1 MTGKTISTYVAA
13 GYTLSSNYSY
23 LNITRTGGVGGT
35 GVQALSSQFVSNAGV
50 IDTLGSGHY
59 GILLTA
65 STGGGGVFNS
75 ETGLI
80 TGVGGVRAYGAVTVN
95 NLGTIIAEGNTNA
108 VEIFGAG
115 TIVNGDYSHTH
126 ALLAGNGVGM
136 IGGGMGTV
144 HNYATIQG
152 YVYLGSGG
160 QVTNGGHGLTTA
172 LIDGYVR
179 MGRPGAVNNFASII
193 AGGHAGAYLTA
204 GGSVTNGSAG
214 NTGALITGG
223 SGVAI
228 TNGAGTVT
236 NFGKIDGEFAY
247 SVNSLGYGVY
257 INYGGSLANGSAL
270 DRTALVQGYT
280 GVSISKGGTV
290 VNFGTVLGGGVTGS
304 ASGVYLRNG
313 GAVTNGGGVD
323 RVATIEGASG
333 VLVHA
338 GTGTVKNFGTI
349 LGGGATAAGVDLRG
363 GGTVSNGSANN
374 HQAVIEGYTGV
385 AVAGAGTVTNVGTI
399 LGLGDSGGFGVYL
412 KGAETLV
419 NGSTGHGARATI
431 YGYQGVRAAGAGATV
446 INFGTIGGAAGTAV
460 AFGSSTDVLV
470 VEAGSSFDGAVLGG
484 GGALVLDSGVGT
496 LSGLF
501 SGGNVTVSGSMA
513 TTTFNNFGS
522 LQIGAAAQFALPGS
536 ASIGAGQS
544 LTDTGSLTVGA
555 TLTSA
560 GSLAFTGTL
569 AGAGKLALSG
579 GTAAF
584 GAGASLTIAQV
595 SVTGAAV
602 SVASKLSYAGQWAQ
616 SAGSVTVAA
625 GSTLTFTGNGDSFSG
640 TLGGAGKFAFV
651 GGSDTLAGATVSAA
665 GGSITG
671 AAVTLSGAISNASAI
686 TVATPSMVV
695 SAVGVTLSGGG
706 SLTLTDTNTN
716 QITGAIGAATL
727 TNVNNTIS
735 GAGALGGGLMTLV
748 NQAAGVINA
757 SGTNALIIDTGAN
770 TVANAGQII
779 ASGAGGLTIQSAIN
793 NNGTIAAINGNVT
806 VNAAVTGAG
815 VANVNG
821 ATLDFASTFAENVTF
836 TGATGILELG
846 KSQGYTGTISG
857 FSKTGGTSLD
867 LADISFVGAGEATFS
882 GTKAGGVLTVSDGT
896 HTAHINL
903 KGDYRTSVFISA
915 SDGHGGTIIHDPM
928 AAAIVPSA
936 TSFAAAM
943 AGLGG
948 GEAVASGTVAAAASA
963 PTQLLLAPASPH

>member
-13 GYTLSSNYSY
+13 GYTLSPSYGY
-23 LNITRTGGVGGT
+23 LNITTTGGVGGT
-35 GVQALSSQFVSNAGV
+35 GVQAMSSQFIDNSGV
-50 IDTLGSGHY
+50 INSLASGHY

-65 STGGGGVFNS
+65 STGGGGVYNAA
-75 ETGLI
+75 TGMI
-80 TGVGGVRAYGAVTVN
+80 TGVGGVRAYGAVSVR
-95 NLGTIIAEGNTNA
+95 NLGTIIAHGDTNA

-115 TIVNGDYSHTH
+115 TIVNGDYNHTS
-126 ALLAGNGVGM
+126 ALLAGQGVGM

-144 HNYATIQG
+144 HNYATIEG

-160 QVTNGGHGLTTA
+160 QVTNGGAGDTSA
-172 LIDGYVR
+172 LIGGDVR
-179 MGRPGAVNNFASII
+179 IGFSGTVNNFGTIHS
-193 AGGHAGAYLTA
+193 GVLGGAYLTA
-204 GGSVTNGSAG
+204 GGVVFNGSAG
-214 NTGALITGG
+214 DTKALITGG

-236 NFGKIDGEFAY
+236 NFGELDGEFAY
-247 SVNSLGYGVY
+247 LNSSLGYGALL
-257 INYGGSLANGSAL
+257 NSGGSLTNGSTL
-270 DRTALVQGYT
+270 DRTARIQGYT

-290 VNFGTVLGGGVTGS
+290 VNFGTVLGGGLTGA

-313 GAVTNGGGVD
+313 GVVTNGGGVD

-338 GTGTVKNFGTI
+338 GAGTVKNFGTI
-349 LGGGATAAGVDLRG
+349 LAGGASAAGVDLRG
-363 GGTVSNGSANN
+363 GGAVSNGSVND

-385 AVAGAGTVTNVGTI
+385 AVAGSASVTNLGTI
-399 LGLGDSGGFGVYL
+399 LGLGDTGGFGVYL
-412 KGAETLV
+412 KGAESLV
-419 NGSTGHGARATI
+419 NGSAGHGARATI

-446 INFGTIGGAAGTAV
+446 TNFGTIAGAAGTAV
-460 AFGSSTDVLV
+460 AFGSATDVLV
-470 VEAGSSFDGAVLGG
+470 VEAGSFFDGAVLGG
-484 GGALVLDSGVGT
+484 GGALVLDSGAGT

-501 SGGNVTVSGSMA
+501 NGGNVTVSGSMA
-513 TTTFNNFGS
+513 TTTFNNFGA
-522 LQIGAAAQFALPGS
+522 LQIGAAAQFVLSGTG
-536 ASIGAGQS
+536 SIGAGQS
-544 LTDTGSLTVGA
+544 LTDVGSLTIGS
-555 TLTSA
+555 TLSSTGTLVAS
-560 GSLAFTGTL
+560 GTL
-569 AGAGKLALSG
+569 AGAGRLVLSG

-584 GAGASLTIAQV
+584 GSGASLTIAQV
-595 SVTGAAV
+595 AVTGAAV
-602 SVASKLSYAGQWAQ
+602 SVAGNLNYAGQWTQ
-616 SAGSVTVAA
+616 SAGSVAVAA

-640 TLGGAGKFAFV
+640 TLGGAGKIAFV
-651 GGSDTLAGATVSAA
+651 GGSDTLSGATVSAA
-665 GGSITG
+665 GVSITG

-686 TVATPSMVV
+686 SVATPSMTV
-695 SAVGVTLSGGG
+695 SAAGATLSGGG

-716 QITGAIGAATL
+716 QITGATGAATL

-757 SGTNALIIDTGAN
+757 SGTNALIIDTGGN
-770 TVANAGQII
+770 TLTNAGQII

-793 NNGTIAAINGNVT
+793 NTGTIAALNGNVT
-806 VNAAVTGAG
+806 VNSAVSGAG
-815 VANVNG
+815 VATVNG
-821 ATLDFASTFAENVTF
+821 ATLDFATTFTENVTF

-846 KSQGYTGTISG
+846 KSQGYTGIIAG

-882 GTKAGGVLTVSDGT
+882 GNKAGGVLTVTDGT

-936 TSFAAAM
+936 TSFVAAM

-948 GEAVASGTVAAAASA
+948 DGAAAFGSVAAAASA
-963 PTQLLLAPASPH
+963 PTQLLLAPARPH